1 MATHQL
7 TPFVFSN
14 PIDFLKS
21 VRQHYG
27 ERKRPISLQAWA
39 QRLGYRG
46 SRSLELILSGD
57 RLPSEEM
64 LFKLSKDLKL
74 SVIEEKYLTLMVKR
88 EKLILAK
95 KSAHEIEAEMS
106 RLRPARFEARYIDNE
121 IFRRVSEW
129 YPLVIRQLALTP
141 KFQNDIAWISK
152 KLRGK
157 VSHSQIAASLAE
169 WENLV
174 FDRRSL
180 YTADDVP
187 SQAVRT
193 FHKKMLLK
201 AAEAMDEFS
210 VDQREYISL
219 TFRGSKNKIAEMKK
233 TLRQLRDQFN
243 DDFTSEEGHDVF
255 QLSLCLFPHTDLKD

>member
-1 MATHQL
+1 MISNQL

-14 PIDFLKS
+14 PVDFLKS

-46 SRSLELILSGD
+46 SRSLELILSGN

-64 LFKLSKDLKL
+64 LFKLGKDLKL
-74 SVIEEKYLTLMVKR
+74 SVVEEKYLALLVKR
-88 EKLILAK
+88 EKLLLAK
-95 KSAHEIEAEMS
+95 KPALEIEAEMN
-106 RLRPARFEARYIDNE
+106 RIRPARFEARYIDNE

-129 YPLVIRQLALTP
+129 YPLVIRQLAMTP
-141 KFQNDIAWISK
+141 KFQKDIGWISK

-157 VSHSQIAASLAE
+157 VSQSQAAASLAE
-169 WENLV
+169 WDNLV

-180 YTADDVP
+180 YTAEDIP

-201 AAEAMDEFS
+201 AVEAMDEFS
-210 VDQREYISL
+210 VDQREYISI
-219 TFRGSKNKIAEMKK
+219 TFRSSKNKIAEMKK
-233 TLRQLRDQFN
+233 TLRQMRDQMNN
-243 DDFTSEEGHDVF
+243 DFVEEEGNEVF
-255 QLSLCLFPHTDLKD
+255 QLCLALFPHTDLQK

>member
-1 MATHQL
+1 MASNQL

-14 PIDFLKS
+14 PVDFLRA

-27 ERKRPISLQAWA
+27 ERKKPISLQKWA
-39 QRLGYRG
+39 QKLGYRG
-46 SRSLELILSGD
+46 SRSLELILSGN

-64 LFKLSKDLKL
+64 LFKLGKDLKL
-74 SVIEEKYLTLMVKR
+74 SVVEEKYLALLVKR
-88 EKLILAK
+88 EKLLLAK
-95 KSAHEIEAEMS
+95 KPAHEIEMEMS
-106 RLRPARFEARYIDNE
+106 QLRPARFEAQYIDNE

-141 KFQNDIAWISK
+141 KFQKDIAWISK

-157 VSHSQIAASLAE
+157 VSQSQIAASLAE

-180 YTADDVP
+180 YTAEDVP

-193 FHKKMLLK
+193 FHKKMLHK
-201 AAEAMDEFS
+201 AVEAMDEFS
-210 VDQREYISL
+210 VDDREYISI
-219 TFRGSKNKIAEMKK
+219 TFRGSKNKIADMKK
-233 TLRQLRDQFN
+233 TLRQIRDQFN
-243 DDFTSEEGHDVF
+243 DDFTSEEGNEVF
-255 QLSLCLFPHTDLKD
+255 QLCLALFPHTDLKS